1 MLVLLDKNIYQ
12 NLLKELEEDGQKIN
26 ENILDV
32 YGKRL
37 DSCLLN
43 TIITSINIELPAQDT
58 DFINFGVLKNV
69 CMNIYQL

>member
-1 MLVLLDKNIYQ
+1 MLVLLNKNIYQ
-12 NLLKELEEDGQKIN
+12 NLLKNLKEEGQKIN

-43 TIITSINIELPAQDT
+43 TIITSIL
-58 DFINFGVLKNV
+58 NV
-69 CMNIYQL
+69 F